1 MDWIYWFIGIVT
13 LALLVVIAFMIWL
26 EKNRE

>member
-13 LALLVVIAFMIWL
+13 LALLAVIAFMIWS